1 MLPSQN
7 NFLSS
12 KAEKL
17 LLKNQKWDLAICEM
31 TTHKVTVCNFQ
42 IFRHSRSQLTALR
55 TKPHT
60 FLYKIIYIQTSHFP
74 GRRLFKEK
82 GISLREK
89 GNQFLYFSFR
99 KQLEGW
105 VFFF

>member
-7 NFLSS
+7 NFLTA

-17 LLKNQKWDLAICEM
+17 LLKNQKWDLAICKM
-31 TTHKVTVCNFQ
+31 TTHKVMVCNFQ
-42 IFRHSRSQLTALR
+42 IFKHSRSQLTALR
-55 TKPHT
+55 TRPHT
-60 FLYKIIYIQTSHFP
+60 LHYQIIYIHTSHIL

-89 GNQFLYFSFR
+89 GNHFLYFSFR
-99 KQLEGW
+99 KQLKG
-105 VFFF
+105 FF